1 MAEEEGHTRRGFD
14 PEFTITHAVYC
25 GRCGYSLYSL
35 PYRGICPECG
45 QEYNANALEMKG
57 IFKQDDV
64 ELPVGEGLGFCVFA
78 LFAILLISVSI
89 EPFESG
95 KFFIGLIMGAMALV
109 FAVRTY
115 ARLQEFIRLQHIA
128 KRIRD
133 QERD

>member
-1 MAEEEGHTRRGFD
+1 MTEEEGHPRRGLD
-14 PEFTITHAVYC
+14 PEFTISHAVYC
-25 GRCGYSLYSL
+25 GRCGYSLYTL

-57 IFKQDDV
+57 IFKQDDM

-78 LFAILLISVSI
+78 MFAILLISVSI
-89 EPFESG
+89 DPFQSG
-95 KFFIGLIMGAMALV
+95 KFFIGLIMGAMGLV

-115 ARLQEFIRLQHIA
+115 ARLQEFIRCQHIA
-128 KRIRD
+128 KRIRK